1 MSWAIVADSSCN
13 LRSIEA
19 SDESASY
26 ATVPLVIHVG
36 GVDYVDDESLD
47 VHELN
52 RIITEEPEASSSS
65 CPSAGVW
72 AEQFRKYDNV
82 IAITISANLSGSYE
96 AATMARN
103 IVLDEYAREHEGV
116 ISGKNIHL
124 VDSRAAG
131 GKLEVLVTSLSR
143 YLSKHEPTFDEAV
156 AFIDNIEKKSQVLFS
171 LSSYEN
177 LTKNGRMPRLAGTLA
192 SRLNIRVL
200 GTASQEGTIKI
211 VGPARGEKKMAK
223 KIIASMEAD
232 GFSGGLVYIDH
243 VENEPAALQ
252 LKQTILERWPES
264 EIHILPCGALCSY
277 YAENQGLIIGYTWA

>member
-1 MSWAIVADSSCN
+1 MSWAILADSSCN

-19 SDESASY
+19 SDESANY

-82 IAITISANLSGSYE
+82 IAITISASLSGSYE

-143 YLSKHEPTFDEAV
+143 YLSNSEPTFDEAV

>member
-19 SDESASY
+19 SDESANY

-36 GVDYVDDESLD
+36 GVDYVDDENLD

-52 RIITEEPEASSSS
+52 RIISEEPEASSSS

>member
-19 SDESASY
+19 SDESANY

-36 GVDYVDDESLD
+36 GVDYVDDENLD

-52 RIITEEPEASSSS
+52 RIIAEEPEASSSS

-103 IVLDEYAREHEGV
+103 IVLDEYAREHEGI

-143 YLSKHEPTFDEAV
+143 YLSKHEPAFDEAV

-200 GTASQEGTIKI
+200 GTASHEGTIKI

-232 GFSGGLVYIDH
+232 GFSGGMVYIDH

>member
-19 SDESASY
+19 SDESANY

-143 YLSKHEPTFDEAV
+143 YLSNSEPTFDEAV

>member
-19 SDESASY
+19 SDESANY

-252 LKQTILERWPES
+252 LKHTILERWPES

>member
-19 SDESASY
+19 SDESANY

-36 GVDYVDDESLD
+36 GVDYVDDENLD

-82 IAITISANLSGSYE
+82 IAITISASLSGSYE

-143 YLSKHEPTFDEAV
+143 YLSNSEPTFDEAV
-156 AFIDNIEKKSQVLFS
+156 AFIDNMEEKSQVLFS

>member
-19 SDESASY
+19 SDESANY

-200 GTASQEGTIKI
+200 GTASQDGTIKI

>member
-19 SDESASY
+19 SDESANY

-82 IAITISANLSGSYE
+82 IAITISASLSGSYE

-143 YLSKHEPTFDEAV
+143 YLSNSEPTFDEAV
-156 AFIDNIEKKSQVLFS
+156 AFIDNMEEKSQVLFS

>member
-19 SDESASY
+19 SDESANY

>member
-19 SDESASY
+19 SDESANY

-82 IAITISANLSGSYE
+82 IAITISASLSGSYE

>member
-19 SDESASY
+19 SDESANY

-82 IAITISANLSGSYE
+82 IAITISASLSGSYE

-143 YLSKHEPTFDEAV
+143 YLSNSEPTFDEAV
-156 AFIDNIEKKSQVLFS
+156 AFIDNMEEKSQVLFS

-223 KIIASMEAD
+223 KIITSMEAD

>member
-19 SDESASY
+19 SDESANY
-26 ATVPLVIHVG
+26 VTVPLVIHVG
-36 GVDYVDDESLD
+36 GVDYVDDENLD

-52 RIITEEPEASSSS
+52 HIIAEEPEASSSS

-82 IAITISANLSGSYE
+82 IAITISASLSGSYE

-143 YLSKHEPTFDEAV
+143 YLSNSEPTFDEAV
-156 AFIDNIEKKSQVLFS
+156 AFIDNMEKKSQVLFS